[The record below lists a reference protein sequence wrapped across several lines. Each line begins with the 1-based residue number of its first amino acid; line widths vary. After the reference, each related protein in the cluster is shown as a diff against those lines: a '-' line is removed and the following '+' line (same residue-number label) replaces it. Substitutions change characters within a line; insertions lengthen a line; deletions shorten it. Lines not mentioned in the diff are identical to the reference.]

1 MKLFSMIK
9 YFFPK
14 WRYLIWCGPN
24 WELNYAGTSNSN
36 IKSLNKAI
44 HKKCRNI
51 DLSIIVTYFIF
62 NSIDHK

>member
-1 MKLFSMIK
+1 MEIFDMVWTYMI
-9 YFFPK
+9 
-14 WRYLIWCGPN
+14 LGN
-24 WELNYAGTSNSN
+24 WELHYAGTSNSN

-51 DLSIIVTYFIF
+51 DLLIIVTYFIF